1 MTWGPSAS
9 IIIAILESMG
19 AYYYAGGRKIDLV
32 RDDDHVAV
40 DQKAAERA
48 GVDARSA
55 VAGAGPARGGGGVVL
70 AEKAALD
77 SKLLAALR
85 KAGALQPVY
94 KRERAIVVA
103 LPEVRIE
110 FDHPRQRRAVKTW
123 LSRADAPKHA
133 IVEETDDWIVVRP
146 LSGNGK
152 DALAIANDVY
162 EKAHPAAAS
171 VRFVQF
177 VPKPGVSR

>member
-1 MTWGPSAS
+1 MTGRRAAS

-19 AYYYAGGRKIDLV
+19 AYYYAGGRKIELE
-32 RDDDHVAV
+32 RDDEHVAV
-40 DQKAAERA
+40 DQKAAESA

-55 VAGAGPARGGGGVVL
+55 VAGAAPARGGGGVVL
-70 AEKAALD
+70 AERAALAP
-77 SKLLAALR
+77 KTLAALR

-110 FDHPRQRRAVKTW
+110 FDDARQRRAVKTC
-123 LSRADAPKHA
+123 LSRGDGPKHVV
-133 IVEETDDWIVVRP
+133 VEETNEWIVVRP

-162 EKAHPAAAS
+162 EKAHPAASS
-171 VRFVQF
+171 VRFLQF